1 MNQRIDPT
9 NYEKLQD
16 DIYYIG
22 GGIYLRLNVVLAKK
36 DKDGNRRFFVSNYR
50 YSSKYVDKGKVIT
63 MRRSF
68 DYYLTIEC
76 TSDNTQNIIIR
87 VQNMILLK
95 AKIKE
100 VTKWFSDS
108 NVFGIRNNKLVIS
121 KKVSVVIDGFPMEK
135 FITLEPVIINYD
147 DSSVQRPGVRFMVN
161 NMIFTDMAIENFYGL
176 AYLIDT
182 LNLYQSAQILTSSI
196 GVIENPRT
204 MEFNDEEEIVEE
216 PNVNGTDGRKPRKLN
231 RSYFDKD

>member
-121 KKVSVVIDGFPMEK
+121 KKVSVMIDGFPMEK

-231 RSYFDKD
+231 KSYFDKD

>member
-108 NVFGIRNNKLVIS
+108 NVFGIRNNKLVIY
-121 KKVSVVIDGFPMEK
+121 KKVSVMIDGFPMEK

-231 RSYFDKD
+231 KSYFDKD

>member
-121 KKVSVVIDGFPMEK
+121 KKVSVMIDGFPMEK

-147 DSSVQRPGVRFMVN
+147 DSSVQIPGVRFMVN

>member
-121 KKVSVVIDGFPMEK
+121 KKVSVMIDGFPMEK

>member
-50 YSSKYVDKGKVIT
+50 YSSKYVDKGKLIT

-121 KKVSVVIDGFPMEK
+121 KKVSVMIDGFPMEK